1 LRQDRRA
8 LMPVSL
14 ATMIVLAVV
23 VMVQPRA
30 ICHTPR
36 MLHQIVGH
44 LLKFRHGRSSLVEDD
59 DLQRR
64 CRVLASGASQRQ
76 GVNSRA
82 QRKRTCPLKQ
92 LLSLRMPRK
101 TMRAGQQPPVHAHW
115 QVGASAQ
122 ARDVAPRCRGRTRG
136 KVYHLPACSLSQ
148 ASRVLDNDIAR
159 GFFDGAAT
167 KGHLTSWLAWSP
179 SPSPSWSSPSRLW
192 PCLSPAATAAAHSAS
207 TSAAALRAWVR
218 RMSSVW
224 RMRF

>member
-1 LRQDRRA
+1 
-8 LMPVSL
+8 MPVFI

-92 LLSLRMPRK
+92 LLSLPRMRPPKENDASRSATACPCTLTSRGRARK
-101 TMRAGQQPPVHAHW
+101 LGMSRRAA
-115 QVGASAQ
+115 GAVPAARPIICRPAASRKPLGFSTTTSPEDFSTGRRQGTPHLVAGVVAVAFTSLAIAFTSLAMLVTSSHCRSAQ
-122 ARDVAPRCRGRTRG
+122 RKHERCCPQGMGAPHVHRVANE
-136 KVYHLPACSLSQ
+136 VLS
-148 ASRVLDNDIAR
+148 
-159 GFFDGAAT
+159 FF
-167 KGHLTSWLAWSP
+167 
-179 SPSPSWSSPSRLW
+179 
-192 PCLSPAATAAAHSAS
+192 
-207 TSAAALRAWVR
+207 
-218 RMSSVW
+218 
-224 RMRF
+224 

>member
-1 LRQDRRA
+1 
-8 LMPVSL
+8 
-14 ATMIVLAVV
+14 MIVLAVV

-136 KVYHLPACSLSQ
+136 KAYHLPACSLSQ

-167 KGHLTSWLAWSP
+167 RDTSPRGWRGRRRRRRRGHRLHVSGHAYHQQPLPQRTAQARALLP
-179 SPSPSWSSPSRLW
+179 SGHG
-192 PCLSPAATAAAHSAS
+192 CAACPACGE
-207 TSAAALRAWVR
+207 
-218 RMSSVW
+218 
-224 RMRF
+224 